1 MTRAPLSIRVLGPYG
16 GSAPGCPLTTFLIAG
31 ETALDAG
38 ALTESLSLQAQRRVR
53 RVLLT
58 HAHLD
63 HVSSLPFLAANRLGA
78 PGEPLEILAP
88 EPVLEALRRHVF
100 NDALWPDFA
109 RLPSP
114 ERPTIRFRA
123 LAEGRAERAGPL
135 TVAAWPVRHVVPSY
149 GYVVTGANERTVVFS
164 GDTAPTELL
173 WEAARRAKDVAAI
186 FLECSFSNEEA
197 PLAADSMHLTPRLVF
212 EELSKLPPR
221 VPVYLYHLKPFSLAR
236 VRREIAASRDSRLE
250 LLEPGRVFRF

>member
-16 GSAPGCPLTTFLIAG
+16 GSAPDCPLTTFLLAG

-38 ALTESLSLQAQRRVR
+38 ALTESLSLPAQRRVR
-53 RVLLT
+53 RVVLT

-63 HVSSLPFLAANRLGA
+63 HVASLPFLAANRLGSS
-78 PGEPLEILAP
+78 GEPLEILAP
-88 EPVLEALRRHVF
+88 EPVLESLRRHVF
-100 NDALWPDFA
+100 NDALWPDFT

-135 TVAAWPVRHVVPSY
+135 VVTAWPVRHVVPAY
-149 GYVVTGANERTVVFS
+149 GYVVAGGGRTIVFS
-164 GDTAPTELL
+164 GDTAPTELI
-173 WEAARRAKDVAAI
+173 WEAARRASDLAAI
-186 FLECSFSNEEA
+186 FLECSFSNEESA
-197 PLAADSMHLTPRLVF
+197 LAADSLHLTPRLVL
-212 EELSKLPPR
+212 EEVAKLPPR

-236 VRREIAASRDSRLE
+236 IRREIAAAREPRLE
-250 LLEPGRVFRF
+250 LLQPGRMFRF